1 MTHVQHDE
9 NFITIVDTYGLVL
22 YSTRAGISSHSDED
36 APMLKPVAFWLM
48 YTKHAFYV
56 CS

>member
-22 YSTRAGISSHSDED
+22 YSTRVGISSHSDED
-36 APMLKPVAFWLM
+36 AHMLKPVAFWLM